1 MEKHIKPDHQTG
13 QAGQATLMSALS
25 MQDDTPGLPKIY
37 LLAALI
43 FLAGILAVVAV
54 HFKDAPLQKPMTE
67 LAIQAPEKTLATVA
81 DVVST
86 PSSIQSVPVPPDTA
100 HQPAEAL
107 PPPVEEHNAQQ
118 NFADQC
124 LPEAERHSAE
134 KTTDAAN
141 VCMPPATETGQ
152 PEDTG
157 NRLQIEQEAAAPE
170 DETLTRSEDGTK
182 EIISGTVAQGDT
194 AAKLLGS
201 AVHDIIQAARKY
213 HSLAN
218 IRSGQPYTVVR
229 DRETQAL
236 ERFEYEI
243 DAHRKLVV
251 EGNGD
256 GFTSRVES
264 IVYDVQLTLLQG
276 IVESSLFQSVA
287 ALGESP
293 SLAIVV
299 ADVFRWDVDF
309 IRDVQ
314 DGDRFSILVE
324 KRYRDGQFK
333 HYGRVLGATFTNKGT
348 LFEAFLFRGV
358 SGHASHYSA
367 KGESLRKVLL
377 KAPLAFTR
385 ITSGYSMGRKHPIF
399 HDVRPHEGVD
409 YAAPTGTPIKAVGD
423 GVVSRKGWQGGYGNT
438 ISIRHGAGLESQY
451 GHMSGYARGLT
462 AGTRVRQG
470 QVIGFV
476 GMTGWATGPHLDF
489 RLKQHGRFINPTK
502 AINPREDSIAP
513 GQMKEFA
520 ARKTQ
525 IRNFFSGEIP
535 LYLYDPGAFK

>member
-1 MEKHIKPDHQTG
+1 
-13 QAGQATLMSALS
+13 MSNDA
-25 MQDDTPGLPKIY
+25 PGLPKIY
-37 LLAALI
+37 LLAALVI
-43 FLAGILAVVAV
+43 LAGTLTILAA
-54 HFKDAPLQKPMTE
+54 HFKEAPQQQAVTE
-67 LAIQAPEKTLATVA
+67 LVIQAQEKAFPAASTL
-81 DVVST
+81 
-86 PSSIQSVPVPPDTA
+86 PSLDPQSAPMPSGAEHP
-100 HQPAEAL
+100 PAEAMPTPAVAQNEVQNPVDPL
-107 PPPVEEHNAQQ
+107 PSETVRN
-118 NFADQC
+118 
-124 LPEAERHSAE
+124 SAE
-134 KTTDAAN
+134 GNADAEGA
-141 VCMPPATETGQ
+141 CAQLATAAGQ
-152 PEDTG
+152 PEDADSMLPSERETAS
-157 NRLQIEQEAAAPE
+157 QEDA
-170 DETLTRSEDGTK
+170 TFTHNEDGTK

-201 AVHDIIQAARKY
+201 AVHDIMQASRKH

-229 DRETQAL
+229 DRETKTL

-251 EGNGD
+251 EVIGD
-256 GFTSRVES
+256 AFTSRVES
-264 IVYDVQLTLLQG
+264 IVYDVQLALLQG
-276 IVESSLFQSVA
+276 TVESSLFQSVA

-299 ADVFRWDVDF
+299 ADVFRWDIDF

-314 DGDRFSILVE
+314 DGDSFSILVE
-324 KRYRDGQFK
+324 KRHRDGQFK
-333 HYGRVLGATFTNKGT
+333 HYGHVLGAAFTNKGK

-358 SGHASHYSA
+358 SGNASHYNA
-367 KGESLRKVLL
+367 KGASLRKVLL

-423 GVVSRKGWQGGYGNT
+423 GVVNRKGWQGGYGNT

-451 GHMSGYARGLT
+451 GHMSGYARGL
-462 AGTRVRQG
+462 AVGTRVRQG

-502 AINPREDSIAP
+502 AVNPREESIAT
-513 GQMKEFA
+513 GQMKDFEE
-520 ARKTQ
+520 RKTQ
-525 IRNFFSGEIP
+525 IRNFVSGVTP
-535 LYLYDPGAFK
+535 LYLYNPGTFQ

>member
-1 MEKHIKPDHQTG
+1 MH
-13 QAGQATLMSALS
+13 
-25 MQDDTPGLPKIY
+25 DDTPGFPNIY
-37 LLAALI
+37 LLAVLML
-43 FLAGILAVVAV
+43 LAGMLAIWATYCE
-54 HFKDAPLQKPMTE
+54 DAPQQKPVTE
-67 LAIQAPEKTLATVA
+67 LATQAQEKTLSTVSDA
-81 DVVST
+81 LST
-86 PSSIQSVPVPPDTA
+86 PSSSDIQSVPIPSNT
-100 HQPAEAL
+100 AL
-107 PPPVEEHNAQQ
+107 PPEAMSIPAGEHNVEHNSAAQGPSELVR
-118 NFADQC
+118 NN
-124 LPEAERHSAE
+124 AE
-134 KTTDAAN
+134 KTGNVEDAF
-141 VCMPPATETGQ
+141 VPSATEAGQ
-152 PEDTG
+152 TEDAGTM
-157 NRLQIEQEAAAPE
+157 LQTEQEAAVRE
-170 DETLTRSEDGTK
+170 DETFTRREDGTK

-201 AVHDIIQAARKY
+201 AVHDIMQASRK
-213 HSLAN
+213 HHALAN

-229 DRETQAL
+229 DRKTKTL

-251 EGNGD
+251 EVHGD
-256 GFTSRVES
+256 AFTSRVDPIE
-264 IVYDVQLTLLQG
+264 YDVQLALLQG
-276 IVESSLFQSVA
+276 TVESSLFQSVA

-299 ADVFRWDVDF
+299 TDVFRWDIDF

-348 LFEAFLFRGV
+348 LFEAFLFHGI
-358 SGHASHYSA
+358 SGHASHYNV

-451 GHMSGYARGLT
+451 GHMSGYARGLA

-513 GQMKEFA
+513 GQMKEFE

-525 IRNFFSGEIP
+525 IRSFVSGVMP
-535 LYLYDPGAFK
+535 LYLYDPDVFK

>member
-1 MEKHIKPDHQTG
+1 MHDG
-13 QAGQATLMSALS
+13 
-25 MQDDTPGLPKIY
+25 TPGLPKIY

-43 FLAGILAVVAV
+43 LLAGILAVLVV
-54 HFKDAPLQKPMTE
+54 YFKETPQQKPVTE
-67 LAIQAPEKTLATVA
+67 LAIQAQETTLPAVSDVA
-81 DVVST
+81 ST
-86 PSSIQSVPVPPDTA
+86 PSPSDIQSALAPSDTA
-100 HQPAEAL
+100 HTPAEVL
-107 PPPVEEHNAQQ
+107 SPPAVEHRVEHNSTAP
-118 NFADQC
+118 C
-124 LPEAERHSAE
+124 PLESERHSAA
-134 KTTDAAN
+134 KATDTAN
-141 VCMPPATETGQ
+141 ASVPSAPETGQ
-152 PEDTG
+152 SEDAG
-157 NRLQIEQEAAAPE
+157 RALQTERDAAAHA
-170 DETLTRSEDGTK
+170 DETLTRREDGTK

-201 AVHDIIQAARKY
+201 AVHDIMQASRKH

-229 DRETQAL
+229 DREKQTL

-251 EGNGD
+251 EVNGD

-264 IVYDVQLTLLQG
+264 IVYDVQLALLQG
-276 IVESSLFQSVA
+276 TVESSLFQSVA

-299 ADVFRWDVDF
+299 ADVFRWDIDF

-324 KRYRDGQFK
+324 KRYRDGRFK
-333 HYGRVLGATFTNKGT
+333 NYGRVLGATFTNKGT

-358 SGHASHYSA
+358 SGHASHYNA

-409 YAAPTGTPIKAVGD
+409 YGAPTGTPIKAVGD

-438 ISIRHGAGLESQY
+438 LSIRHGTGLESQY
-451 GHMSGYARGLT
+451 GHMSGYARGLA
-462 AGTRVRQG
+462 AGARVRQG

-513 GQMKEFA
+513 GQMKAFA
-520 ARKTQ
+520 ERKTQ
-525 IRNFFSGEIP
+525 VRNFFSGEIP
-535 LYLYDPGAFK
+535 LYLYDPGAFQ